1 MHPMV
6 FLKKMVDQRLNRQQ
20 KTFEDTLGKLC
31 IKLDKIKWIE
41 LLMQFYSKHFF
52 LLFSRIYILVN
63 AYGSVTTR
71 YETFAI
77 ILFNFYI
84 TSF

>member
-1 MHPMV
+1 MHPM
-6 FLKKMVDQRLNRQQ
+6 FLKKKMVDQRLNRQQ

-52 LLFSRIYILVN
+52 SLVQQDLHF
-63 AYGSVTTR
+63 GKCLWIGDHSVR
-71 YETFAI
+71 N
-77 ILFNFYI
+77 LFNHI
-84 TSF
+84 I